1 MSQVGPIVLMIH
13 LLENWWHLSLLWG
26 TGGKQTLGKLKKKS
40 WYMHKITVNIF
51 ERMQSIS
58 FNIWFQKAFKN
69 RKLRFLNSKILG
81 GFLVLSMLIELAH
94 WVMFK
99 ILLLFLTFKKLYW
112 HWDKELYFYLQNLLK
127 MANWY
132 LHSLRKIDY

>member
-1 MSQVGPIVLMIH
+1 
-13 LLENWWHLSLLWG
+13 
-26 TGGKQTLGKLKKKS
+26 
-40 WYMHKITVNIF
+40 MHKITVNIF

-94 WVMFK
+94 
-99 ILLLFLTFKKLYW
+99 
-112 HWDKELYFYLQNLLK
+112 
-127 MANWY
+127 
-132 LHSLRKIDY
+132 